1 MDHAHMPD
9 MELSLSLSSLT
20 LSPSFSLSLSL
31 SLSPPLS
38 LPLYSSPLFAD
49 RRHTCT
55 PRGEGVGQA
64 TLLGRG
70 QAASPVNAAAS
81 QTTRGQST
89 SPGRGQAASPVNA
102 VASQTTRGQATLPGR
117 GQAAS
122 PASTA
127 PAIRAQTRLTLARTT
142 ATTQPTFA
150 MCMQFP
156 ICVYV

>member
-9 MELSLSLSSLT
+9 MELSLSLFSH
-20 LSPSFSLSLSL
+20 SLSLFLSLPL

-49 RRHTCT
+49 RRRTCT